1 MGRLPHLRVR
11 GLMAIP
17 PAPKVP
23 EDSRPYFRAMRRLM
37 VELKG
42 EGIPGVEL
50 EVLSMGMSAD
60 WEIAVEEGATM
71 IRLGTYLFGPRNG
84 PKGG

>member
-1 MGRLPHLRVR
+1 
-11 GLMAIP
+11 
-17 PAPKVP
+17 
-23 EDSRPYFRAMRRLM
+23 M